1 MKPKK
6 GAAKVNISMPKEL
19 FDYLKKEVEE
29 HNAKPENL
37 HCPTDFSKMVQ
48 KAIWAMMAE
57 ERATVLPGQA
67 MPDRII
73 LNNDSGNAPAQPHS
87 GRNIIEPSETSV
99 GGYSTARSTTYRKTG
114 KAK

>member
-1 MKPKK
+1 MKKSEKFARITITLPPDV
-6 GAAKVNISMPKEL
+6 AQWVKE
-19 FDYLKKEVEE
+19 KEQALNNRDRRLRTSVSAIIADAVEE
-29 HNAKPENL
+29 
-37 HCPTDFSKMVQ
+37 M
-48 KAIWAMMAE
+48 KARE
-57 ERATVLPGQA
+57 EQAAIIPGQA

>member
-1 MKPKK
+1 MKKNEKFARITITLPPDV
-6 GAAKVNISMPKEL
+6 AQWVKE
-19 FDYLKKEVEE
+19 KEQALNNRDRRLRTSVSAIIADAVEE
-29 HNAKPENL
+29 
-37 HCPTDFSKMVQ
+37 M
-48 KAIWAMMAE
+48 KARE
-57 ERATVLPGQA
+57 EQAAIIPGQA

-73 LNNDSGNAPAQPHS
+73 LNNDSGKTPAQPHS